1 MISRSAH
8 RSPERIAEGN
18 LVAVDQCDCGT
29 MHVHVGAVTLRLDL
43 PALRDLLN
51 TLGQALAV
59 RTAADY
65 RAEAVATRA
74 DKRRLD

>member
-8 RSPERIAEGN
+8 RSPERIAQGN

-43 PALRDLLN
+43 PGLRDLLN
-51 TLGQALAV
+51 TLGRALAV
-59 RTAADY
+59 RSAADY
-65 RAEAVATRA
+65 CVDALASPRG
-74 DKRRLD
+74 KRCAH